1 METIL
6 YGLVGYEEEL
16 ERKRKEGRISYGG
29 CCITLDDPAWE
40 CTKCGLKVYKK
51 LPSIFDEIE
60 TQEVKEILNNGP
72 CRSRIGDRS

>member
-1 METIL
+1 MRVEREKKPRKCPVCGHSTMSSII
-6 YGLVGYEEEL
+6 YGLVGYDEEL

-51 LPSIFDEIE
+51 DFA
-60 TQEVKEILNNGP
+60 
-72 CRSRIGDRS
+72 